1 MSRPTD
7 KVIVTVAPTGGF
19 LTPEDHPFVPTQ
31 PPDIADDV
39 ARCSSAGASVAA
51 LHARRIDDQ
60 ATCDASVYQ
69 QINSLVRQRCDVVI
83 NNSTGG
89 GVNGDMVR
97 KRDDGS
103 LVVDWEARLQGLD
116 GGADICTLDPITA
129 YVATPDGEV
138 LMDTPPS
145 RSAELATAMMR
156 RGIKPEWEAF
166 SPTHLVQDIA
176 QLTTAGLDQP
186 PYVVNLVFGLH
197 HTFQNALPY
206 TPDLLQHM
214 VALLPSDAEFCVS
227 ISGSDQLRGLTHAL
241 LLGGHVRVGIE
252 DNAYLATD
260 RPATNVALVE
270 QIVEIIENLGLQP
283 ATTAE
288 AREMLG
294 LHPGQEPSDE

>member
-1 MSRPTD
+1 VSRRTD
-7 KVIVTVAPTGGF
+7 KVIVTIAPTGGF
-19 LTPEDHPFVPTQ
+19 LTPSNHPFVPTQ
-31 PPDIADDV
+31 PADIADDV

-51 LHARRIDDQ
+51 LHARRADDQ

-129 YVATPDGEV
+129 YVASPDGEV

-145 RSAELATAMMR
+145 RSAELATAMLR

-166 SPTHLVQDIA
+166 SPTHLLQDIA
-176 QLTTAGLDQP
+176 QLIASGLDRP
-186 PYVVNLVFGLH
+186 PYLINLVFGLQR
-197 HTFQNALPY
+197 TFQNALPY

-214 VALLPSDAEFCVS
+214 VALLPENAEFCVS
-227 ISGSDQLRGLTHAL
+227 ISGEDQLRGLTHAL
-241 LLGGHVRVGIE
+241 VLGGHVRVGIE
-252 DNAYLATD
+252 DNAYLASGQPT
-260 RPATNVALVE
+260 TNVAMVE
-270 QIVEIIENLGLQP
+270 RIVNIIETLGLQP
-283 ATTAE
+283 ATSAE
-288 AREMLG
+288 TREILG
-294 LHPGQEPSDE
+294 LDRVQEHSCE